1 MNNCADISTC
11 PAVMTLPSPSY
22 MVGLSFLLCA
32 CAAVLFV
39 PVHALVPPAS
49 SESTPPRGLVLSP
62 DPSLPAPDQFGS
74 MVAWQPQWGVEDV
87 NASQS
92 ERQMARLREWSNKP
106 LKGWNSCG
114 AFFWSVSEEEMMAN
128 IDLTAKL
135 LQPAGY
141 NIIELGQ
148 HC

>member
-1 MNNCADISTC
+1 MAT
-11 PAVMTLPSPSY
+11 AVGCGGCER
-22 MVGLSFLLCA
+22 V
-32 CAAVLFV
+32 AVR
-39 PVHALVPPAS
+39 AS
-49 SESTPPRGLVLSP
+49 DGPG
-62 DPSLPAPDQFGS
+62 
-74 MVAWQPQWGVEDV
+74 
-87 NASQS
+87 
-92 ERQMARLREWSNKP
+92 LREWSNKP